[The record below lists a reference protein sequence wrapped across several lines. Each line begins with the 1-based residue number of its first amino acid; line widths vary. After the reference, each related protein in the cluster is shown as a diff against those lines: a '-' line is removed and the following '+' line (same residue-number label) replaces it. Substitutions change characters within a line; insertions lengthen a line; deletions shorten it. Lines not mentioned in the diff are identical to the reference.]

1 LSETTLYDLK
11 RAAERRIQA
20 SGSNSFKLDVE
31 ILTEYAFDLSRG
43 RQFLEQSRVIEDA
56 EIRRFNDLVMRRA
69 AGEPI
74 AYIVGEQEFWSL
86 PFKVNEHTLIPRPDT
101 ETLIEA
107 SCKYIPDEEL
117 TILDIGTGSGCIL
130 LSILSEKPNASGI
143 GIDQSEGA
151 ILVAQENAGA
161 LSLGERAS
169 FQVTDIFDDWAGE
182 RFDMVVSNPPY
193 IPSGDL
199 AGLMKDVKDYE
210 PETALNGGS
219 SGLIFYERI
228 IALAPEILKE
238 DGLLAF
244 EVGIHQ
250 AEDVAAIMDDN
261 GFFDIFLHEDL
272 AGVQR
277 VVTGFHGKR

>member
-11 RAAERRIQA
+11 RAAERRIRA
-20 SGSNSFKLDVE
+20 SGSSSFKLDVE

-43 RQFLEQSRVIEDA
+43 RQFLEQSRAIEDA
-56 EIRRFNDLVMRRA
+56 DIRRFNDLVMRRA

-74 AYIVGEQEFWSL
+74 AYILGEQEFWSL
-86 PFKVNEHTLIPRPDT
+86 PFKVDEHTLIPRPDT

-107 SCKYIPDEEL
+107 ACKYIPDEEL
-117 TILDIGTGSGCIL
+117 TILDIGTGTGCIL

-151 ILVAQENAGA
+151 ITVARENMDA
-161 LSLGERAS
+161 LSLGDRAS
-169 FQVTDIFDDWAGE
+169 FQVIDIFDDWTGE

-199 AGLMKDVKDYE
+199 TGLMKDVKDYE

-228 IALAPEILKE
+228 VSLAPEILKE

-250 AEDVAAIMDDN
+250 AEDVAVIMDDN